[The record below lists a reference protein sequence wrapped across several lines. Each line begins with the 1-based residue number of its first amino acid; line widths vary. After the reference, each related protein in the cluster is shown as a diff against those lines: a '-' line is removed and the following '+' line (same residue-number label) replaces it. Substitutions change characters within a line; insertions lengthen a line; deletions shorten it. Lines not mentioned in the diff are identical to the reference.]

1 MSLLER
7 INDDLV
13 KALKGGDKVAALTL
27 RGLKSDFKY
36 YQIDKKRESL
46 TDQDIIAVMTTAAKK
61 RRDSIE
67 QFQAGGRAD
76 LAAKETQELDII
88 LQYLPPPLTAE
99 ELEAAVKEAIAET
112 GAAGPGDMG
121 KVMKVVIPKL
131 QGKADGKVIKDAV
144 MRLLTT
150 R

>member
-36 YQIDKKRESL
+36 YQIDKKLEAL
-46 TDQDIIAVMTTAAKK
+46 TDQDVIAVMTTAAKK

-76 LAAKETQELDII
+76 LVAKETQELEII
-88 LQYLPPPLTAE
+88 LKYLPPPMTTE
-99 ELEAAVKEAIAET
+99 EIDAVVTEAIAEA

-144 MRLLTT
+144 MRLLAGH
-150 R
+150 

>member
-7 INDDLV
+7 INDDLI

-36 YQIDKKRESL
+36 YQIDKKLESL
-46 TDQDIIAVMTTAAKK
+46 TDPDVIAVMTTAAKK

-67 QFQAGGRAD
+67 QFQAGGRTD
-76 LAAKETQELDII
+76 LVAKETQELEII

-99 ELEAAVKEAIAET
+99 ELETAVKEAIAET

-144 MRLLTT
+144 MRLLAA

>member
-76 LAAKETQELDII
+76 LVAKETRELDII

-99 ELEAAVKEAIAET
+99 ELEVAVREAIAET